1 MCPYETE
8 VWNNKF
14 ALSWW
19 EQVKF
24 WRDDNNDDNVCF
36 VLDWHSWQGVLDTWW
51 SLSAT
56 KCGRSVVFSGTP
68 VSSTNKTDHHH
79 ITEILLTVALNND
92 NPDPLY

>member
-8 VWNNKF
+8 IWNNKF

-56 KCGRSVVFSGTP
+56 KCGRSVVFSGYWP
-68 VSSTNKTDHHH
+68 PPYNWNIVDSGIKQR
-79 ITEILLTVALNND
+79 
-92 NPDPLY
+92 